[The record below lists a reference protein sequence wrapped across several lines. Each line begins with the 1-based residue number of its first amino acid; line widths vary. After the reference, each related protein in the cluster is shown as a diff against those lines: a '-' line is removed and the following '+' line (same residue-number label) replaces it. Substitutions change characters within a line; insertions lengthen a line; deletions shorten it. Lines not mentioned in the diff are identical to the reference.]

1 MMSHYIDNFA
11 DDLGPEKVIHIYE
24 PKSKL
29 RAIVVIDNISLG
41 TAIGGCRMARDV
53 TTQEV
58 FRLARAM
65 TLKNALANLP
75 HGGAKSAILADSG
88 TDEKEALI
96 REFAQAI
103 KTLTDYVPGPDM
115 GTDEE
120 SMAYI
125 HDEIGRAVGL
135 PKVLGGIPLDALG
148 MTGYGVSIAA
158 QMAADNLSF
167 NLDGARTVIQGF
179 GNVGK
184 AAAKYL
190 SDLGVKLIAT
200 CDSKGGIHNP
210 DGIDIPQLIKIKEAG
225 TPVSQSGLGKPVSNE
240 DLLKIESDIFI
251 PAARPD
257 VFTEANQELLK
268 TGLVLEGANI
278 PITHPAAEK
287 MHKRGIR
294 IVPDVI
300 ANSGGVICAATEYQ
314 RLSEPDAFKRVEA
327 TIKGNTDELLKRVV
341 KEGLPPHEIAHKMA
355 QERIAKAMSY
365 RAHM

>member
-11 DDLGPEKVIHIYE
+11 DDLGPEKVVHIYE

-41 TAIGGCRMARDV
+41 PAIGGCRMAKDV

-65 TLKNALANLP
+65 TLKNALASLP

-103 KTLTDYVPGPDM
+103 KTLTDYTPGPDM

-120 SMAYI
+120 CMAYI

-148 MTGYGVSIAA
+148 MTGYGLSVAA
-158 QMAADNLSF
+158 KVAANDLSLALE
-167 NLDGARTVIQGF
+167 NSRTIIQGF

-190 SDLGVKLIAT
+190 SDIGVKLIAT
-200 CDSKGGIHNP
+200 CDSKGGLHNP
-210 DGIDIPQLIKIKEAG
+210 EGIDIPQLIKAKESG
-225 TPVSQSGLGKPVSNE
+225 TPVSQSRLGKPVSNE
-240 DLLKIESDIFI
+240 ELLKIESDIFI

-257 VFTEANQELLK
+257 VFTEANHELLK
-268 TGLVLEGANI
+268 TSLVLEGANI
-278 PITHPAAEK
+278 PITHPAAK
-287 MHKRGIR
+287 LMHQRGIMV
-294 IVPDVI
+294 VPDVI

-314 RLSEPDAFKRVEA
+314 GLSESDAFKRVEA
-327 TIKGNTDELLKRVV
+327 TIERNTDELVKRVF

-355 QERIAKAMSY
+355 RERIAKAMSY